1 MPVQRITSS
10 SVENNND
17 TVPAVELRQV
27 SFVFE
32 GEKEPVWHDISC
44 EFRQGA
50 VNVIAG
56 PSGCGKS
63 TLLQMI
69 CGVIPFVNTGG
80 CSGSV
85 IVNGEDVTDV
95 DPKDRCSTIGYVMQD
110 PDSQFCT
117 FTVEDEIAFGLENF
131 ETPPEEIGRR
141 IAAALDEVG
150 LPGIE
155 KRFLNDLSGGQKQKV
170 ALASILA
177 MEPEILLL
185 DEPTANLDPESRRD
199 ILRLLVQLAHLKG
212 MTIIMVEHNLEE
224 IVGSV
229 DHLVVMDQNSRI
241 ADSGCPD
248 DVISRLA
255 SGENKDLV
263 RLLPPALWRK
273 ETVRSVWSPEERMTK
288 EDTTDKYISF
298 ENVTFA
304 YPLND
309 GKKRK
314 SYGEP
319 VLKDLDLT
327 INRGDFLMIAGENG
341 AGKSTLLNLLFLS
354 CKPQS
359 GRILMNGR
367 DINTIE
373 KTELFSKMGLVFQNP
388 ELQFVTNQVDR
399 ELLYSLKKSNLSD
412 EEKEVRVDEMLRRFH
427 LEQFAERSP
436 FILSQ
441 GQKRRLS
448 VATMLLTDQ
457 EILFLDEPTYGQDYE
472 NRQELMRSMVK
483 LNRQGVTIV
492 VITHDISLI
501 REFGKRVVFL
511 DEGKIVMD
519 GGVSDYLRFM
529 ERRTHVQLH

>member
-10 SVENNND
+10 SVENKND

-44 EFRQGA
+44 EFRRGA

-69 CGVIPFVNTGG
+69 CGVIPFVNTGE

-85 IVNGEDVTDV
+85 IVNGADVTDV

-131 ETPPEEIGRR
+131 GTPPEEIGEH
-141 IAAALDEVG
+141 ITAALDMVG

-177 MEPEILLL
+177 MAPEILLL

-199 ILRLLVQLAHLKG
+199 ILRLLVQMAHLKG

-224 IVGSV
+224 IVGGV

-248 DVISRLA
+248 DVLRRLK

-263 RLLPPALWRK
+263 QLLPPALWR
-273 ETVRSVWSPEERMTK
+273 EGSVRSVWGQEEKKAT
-288 EDTTDKYISF
+288 EGLISF
-298 ENVTFA
+298 EKITFA

-309 GKKRK
+309 GKRK
-314 SYGEP
+314 IDYGKP

-327 INRGDFLMIAGENG
+327 INRGDFLVIAGENG

-359 GRILMNGR
+359 GRILMKGR
-367 DINTIE
+367 DINTIK

-399 ELLYSLKKSNLSD
+399 ELLYSLKKSDLSD
-412 EEKEVRVDEMLRRFH
+412 EEKKDRVDAMLRRFH
-427 LEQFAERSP
+427 LERFAERSP

-492 VITHDISLI
+492 AITHDISLI
-501 REFGKRVVFL
+501 REFGRRVVFL
-511 DEGKIVMD
+511 DEGRIVMD
-519 GGVSDYLRFM
+519 GDVSDYLRFM
-529 ERRTHVQLH
+529 ERRAHVQLH

>member
-1 MPVQRITSS
+1 MLVQRITSS
-10 SVENNND
+10 AANKMD
-17 TVPAVELRQV
+17 TAPAVELRQV

-44 EFRQGA
+44 EFLRGA

-69 CGVIPFVNTGG
+69 CGVIPFVNPGES
-80 CSGSV
+80 SGSV
-85 IVNGEDVTDV
+85 IVNGLDVTDE
-95 DPKDRCSTIGYVMQD
+95 DPKDRCRTIGYVMQD

-131 ETPPEEIGRR
+131 GTDPEEMNIR
-141 IAAALDEVG
+141 IAEVLERVG
-150 LPGIE
+150 LPGYE

-170 ALASILA
+170 AIASILA

-185 DEPTANLDPESRRD
+185 DEPTANLDPESRRE
-199 ILRLLVQLAHLKG
+199 ILNLLVQLASKKG
-212 MTIIMVEHNLEE
+212 MTIIMVEHNLED
-224 IVGSV
+224 IVDSV
-229 DHLVVMDQNSRI
+229 GHLVVMDTEGRI
-241 ADSGCPD
+241 ADSGHPD
-248 DVISRLA
+248 NVLKRLA

-273 ETVRSVWSPEERMTK
+273 ESVKSVWSSEENNST
-288 EDTTDKYISF
+288 EEFISF
-298 ENVTFA
+298 DDITFA

-309 GKKRK
+309 GKKRSNFGK
-314 SYGEP
+314 P
-319 VLKDLDLT
+319 VLKDLNLK

-359 GRILMNGR
+359 GRILMNGK
-367 DINTIE
+367 DISTIK
-373 KTELFSKMGLVFQNP
+373 KTDLFSKMGLVFQNP

-399 ELLYSLKKSNLSD
+399 ELLYSLKKSGLSD
-412 EEKEVRVDEMLRRFH
+412 DEKNARVHEMLQRFR
-427 LEQFAERSP
+427 LEQFADRSP

-492 VITHDISLI
+492 AITHDISLI

-511 DEGKIVMD
+511 DEGRIVMD
-519 GGVSDYLRFM
+519 GDAEDYLQFM
-529 ERRTHVQLH
+529 ERRTHVQLY